1 MHRHKLLVGGDL
13 KHAVGAG
20 VDDEGILLH
29 GLLAVVLQHL
39 CAGVGL
45 IAEDFVAGLF
55 LELVDEA
62 VREAVREGG
71 QRLGADDTGNLP
83 VADGGILAHALL
95 LQAGKGSRRG
105 IRLFPCGHAVNVKQA
120 QLAQVGAIEIG
131 VVRNGTQGVG
141 ACIAKGSGVRLCT
154 NAKAV
159 QHDQKNAF
167 FHNGHS
173 ISPGRTPEQYY
184 FIILIISKRPLR
196 CKRKQPCA
204 VLSVFTFC
212 SSFPLSGSARK
223 AAAHR

>member
-45 IAEDFVAGLF
+45 VAEDFVAGLF

-62 VREAVREGG
+62 VREAVREGR

-95 LQAGKGSRRG
+95 LQAGEGADGGGILLADGHTVDVEQSEFFQVGAVEVGVLGDGVEGVGPFIAKGGG
-105 IRLFPCGHAVNVKQA
+105 IRLCADA
-120 QLAQVGAIEIG
+120 E
-131 VVRNGTQGVG
+131 
-141 ACIAKGSGVRLCT
+141 
-154 NAKAV
+154 AV
-159 QHDQKNAF
+159 QNDQKNAL
-167 FHNGHS
+167 FHF
-173 ISPGRTPEQYY
+173 Y
-184 FIILIISKRPLR
+184 LLK
-196 CKRKQPCA
+196 
-204 VLSVFTFC
+204 
-212 SSFPLSGSARK
+212 
-223 AAAHR
+223 